1 VEELIVGGELLM
13 FRKRLIKLTIIS
25 ISLAAFIPAPA
36 KTTDLLRTP
45 NREVESRI
53 REASTA
59 SPQARLLNQIRR
71 ELVTLPYYSVFDW
84 LEGELRP
91 DGTVVLRGAVVRP
104 TTKSDA
110 EARIKDIEGVQRVVN
125 EIEVLPP
132 SPTDDRLRVAVYN
145 AIFGSDS
152 PLFRYAHRAVPP
164 IHIIVKN
171 GRVTLKGVVATESE
185 KNIAYTRA
193 SAVPGI
199 FEVKNELQVE
209 K

>member
-1 VEELIVGGELLM
+1 M